1 MGGYKEAPR
10 RRASRLSTRLDGQL
24 SGRRPQD
31 VTVLDLSL
39 TGCLVRCGARPE
51 RGTVLDLTLS
61 LEAETLTVKVRV
73 ADSSVDGSSLPDA
86 MPGFLAGLEFL
97 SVPAQQLGRLRQFLD
112 AEERRRRSADAP
124 PS

>member
-1 MGGYKEAPR
+1 MGGFKEVTR
-10 RRASRLSTRLDGQL
+10 RRGSRLATRLDGQL
-24 SGRRPQD
+24 SGRRPHD

-39 TGCLVRCGARPE
+39 NGCLVRCGAHLEP
-51 RGTVLDLTLS
+51 GAILDLTLS
-61 LEAETLTVKVRV
+61 LDPETLTVKVRV

-86 MPGFLAGLEFL
+86 VPGYLTGLEFL
-97 SVPAQQLGRLRQFLD
+97 SVPAQQQGRLRQFLD